1 MDMGMGTETA
11 VTVSYLASPM
21 AVCFDYELVE
31 ITWSAVTGTWSELQ
45 LVRNTNGEPIS
56 VNDGATIFTTM
67 DPEVMSFTDI
77 GASPGKRAYYGLF
90 LMADDGTWM
99 SAGTTETVVITD
111 HGYTDQLWDRLPNIY
126 KLDSFAN
133 LTGTPNPSN
142 PLYRFLSVFGFSL
155 DEFRTEFDEL
165 LRLDAADLPES
176 ALPALLAQLG
186 FSSEPEL
193 NARARRQLAANAVEL
208 YEDKGTILSLENLT
222 NILTD
227 WDASVSLGPNMVLDN
242 LDALTD
248 LSYGRWATAAS
259 GCTLQV
265 WNNTDAVSGPYGRGY
280 TAVIPTS
287 ATQPFSLSTSMAGRY
302 GRLHS
307 IPIIQGRTYV
317 ASIYM
322 SGGNTALVNIDW
334 YGIGGEYLST
344 AAGAAVTLVS
354 GWTRVYTTGIAPPG
368 ARYAAMTVSSPS
380 ASPTL
385 LLNAAQF
392 ETVDPVPAANP
403 PVTPGTSL
411 AAWYATATAPTP
423 GLPSPYKPA
432 RQALIALIAEL
443 INEVY
448 NPNGVGGTQSWTGAT
463 AGLTAGADGLLLH
476 WSNGDQVSVGD
487 RRRAQSFPHVPVEA
501 GDTFTLLASMRAA
514 SIAEDGVPFD
524 AAFGVEIDV
533 GWHIRQF
540 SGGVETFAY
549 HYEDSD
555 FIRLTATVDQGT
567 LGMAPWQDVAFTYT
581 VPAGI
586 DAIEAA
592 VAITRQRM
600 GVIGPLL
607 YVRPTPPGTGLFS
620 GAGSLTVAIA
630 GGQAG
635 APLPTSSAMD
645 AVRFRHVALIKGRAE
660 DVFYFDGDS
669 GSTAEEYVWEGTP
682 NASRS
687 HYYSRRGTKVQRL
700 LELAEDFLPHP
711 QEHWL
716 DAETDESVAFTEALP
731 LQHVYTPRWALINYA
746 IFPAPSP
753 MVVVGNQVEIDWARA
768 GQTWAT
774 LDAPPATWATVIAAY
789 PDWNS
794 VRGA

>member
-1 MDMGMGTETA
+1 MDMGMGTEIA
-11 VTVSYLASPM
+11 DTVSYLASPT
-21 AVCFDYELVE
+21 AVCFDYGMVE

-56 VNDGATIFTTM
+56 VNDGATIFTSM
-67 DPEVMSFTDI
+67 DPMVMSYIDT

-99 SAGTTETVVITD
+99 PAGTTETVVITN

-142 PLYRFLSVFGFSL
+142 LLYRFLSVFGFSL

-165 LRLDAADLPES
+165 LRLDAADVPES
-176 ALPALLAQLG
+176 VLPALLAQLG
-186 FSSEPEL
+186 FSAEPEL

-208 YEDKGTILSLENLT
+208 YEDKGTVDTLENLT

-227 WDASVSLGPNMVLDN
+227 WDASVSLSPNMVLDN

-248 LSYGRWATAAS
+248 LSYGRWATS
-259 GCTLQV
+259 KSMCTLEV
-265 WNNTDAVSGPYGRGY
+265 RNNTVAVSGPYGRGY

-287 ATQPFSLSTSMAGRY
+287 PTQAFSLSTSMAGRY

-317 ASIYM
+317 ASVYM
-322 SGGNTALVNIDW
+322 SGGNAALVNIDW

-368 ARYAAMTVSSPS
+368 ARYAAMTVSTPA

-392 ETVDPVPAANP
+392 EEVDPVPAADP
-403 PVTPGTSL
+403 TVAPGTSL

-423 GLPSPYKPA
+423 GLPSSYMPA

-448 NPNGVGGTQSWTGAT
+448 NPNGVGGTQNWTGAT
-463 AGLTAGADGLLLH
+463 AGLTAGTDGLLLH
-476 WSNGDQVSVGD
+476 WSNGDQVSAGD
-487 RRRAQSFPHVPVEA
+487 RRRVHASPLVSVEP
-501 GDTFTLLASMRAA
+501 GDIITLLASMRAA

-524 AAFGVEIDV
+524 AAFGVELDV

-540 SGGVETFAY
+540 SNGVETFAY

-555 FIRLTATVDQGT
+555 FIRLTAAVNLGTVGT
-567 LGMAPWQDVAFTYT
+567 APWQDVAFTYT

-586 DAIEAA
+586 TEIEAA

-600 GVIGPLL
+600 NTIGPLL
-607 YVRPTPPGTGLFS
+607 YVRSPAPGTGLFS
-620 GAGSLTVAIA
+620 GAGSLTVIPTGGAIPP
-630 GGQAG
+630 
-635 APLPTSSAMD
+635 PLPTSSAMD
-645 AVRFRHVALIKGRAE
+645 AVRFRHVALIKGRAA

-687 HYYSRRGTKVQRL
+687 HYYSHRGVKVQRL

-711 QEHWL
+711 QGHWL
-716 DAETDESVAFTEALP
+716 DASEGESMAFTTALP
-731 LQHVYTPRWALINYA
+731 QQLVYTPRWALINYA